1 MRLLMSLHFQTMWHY
16 IAICGSIL
24 VYYAFI
30 FVYCR
35 IPMTAIGHI
44 SSTIYDVVYEVSATG
59 LRSSSASA
67 LHAMLRV
74 VTSVASAH
82 HHQEQSHMPAMT
94 ACSLTWQGT
103 PKHIRVFLSVRN
115 RICSMA
121 CTCVHA
127 MGPIADM
134 TN

>member
-1 MRLLMSLHFQTMWHY
+1 MGPYQCCKPRHPDLTCSVQANLRLLMSLHFQTMWHY

-59 LRSSSASA
+59 LRSSSTSA
-67 LHAMLRV
+67 LYAML
-74 VTSVASAH
+74 
-82 HHQEQSHMPAMT
+82 
-94 ACSLTWQGT
+94 
-103 PKHIRVFLSVRN
+103 KK
-115 RICSMA
+115 
-121 CTCVHA
+121 
-127 MGPIADM
+127 
-134 TN
+134 